1 MIWQIQIELIQ
12 NNIQNNATAAA
23 AAYIIYGQGRD
34 NYLKDLQEKVESG
47 SSRIKRRSKTV
58 KKCEKVAVSS
68 KLKGE
73 FIELSEYKKDLFGQ
87 WVGGGRLLVLLI
99 LHHVTLRD
107 HAVYSK

>member
-1 MIWQIQIELIQ
+1 M
-12 NNIQNNATAAA
+12 
-23 AAYIIYGQGRD
+23 
-34 NYLKDLQEKVESG
+34 
-47 SSRIKRRSKTV
+47 